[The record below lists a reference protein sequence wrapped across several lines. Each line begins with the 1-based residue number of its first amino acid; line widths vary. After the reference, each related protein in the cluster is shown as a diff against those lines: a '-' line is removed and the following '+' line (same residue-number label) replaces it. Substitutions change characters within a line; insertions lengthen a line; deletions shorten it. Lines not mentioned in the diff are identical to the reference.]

1 MTTNNFEKCLS
12 LLLKH
17 EGGWVD
23 HPEDPGGAT
32 NKGITKKTYESFL
45 GREVQASELKNI
57 SKKDVEKIYKT
68 LYWNKIAGD
77 ELPAG
82 IDYIVFDLCVNGGP
96 RRAIRTLQK
105 ALNNT
110 VNWELAVDGVLG
122 PKTHSALSH
131 PFIDHNKIIDRL
143 TREKGKFYR
152 KLKTFNAFG
161 RGWWRRNDEV
171 HTAAL
176 LMATLSMKK

>member
-1 MTTNNFEKCLS
+1 MTANNFEKCLS
-12 LLLKH
+12 LLLAH
-17 EGGWVD
+17 EGGFVN

-32 NKGITKKTYESFL
+32 NKGITKKTYERFL
-45 GREVQASELKNI
+45 GREVEALELENI
-57 SKKDVEKIYKT
+57 SEKNVKKIYKT
-68 LYWNKIAGD
+68 RYWNKIAGD
-77 ELPAG
+77 KLPAG

-96 RRAIRTLQK
+96 RRAIKTLQK
-105 ALNNT
+105 VLNSI
-110 VNWELAVDGVLG
+110 VDWDVAVDGVMG

-131 PFIDHNKIIDRL
+131 ACDNDKVIDRL

-152 KLKTFNAFG
+152 KLKTFNTFG

-176 LMATLSMKK
+176 LMATLSVKK